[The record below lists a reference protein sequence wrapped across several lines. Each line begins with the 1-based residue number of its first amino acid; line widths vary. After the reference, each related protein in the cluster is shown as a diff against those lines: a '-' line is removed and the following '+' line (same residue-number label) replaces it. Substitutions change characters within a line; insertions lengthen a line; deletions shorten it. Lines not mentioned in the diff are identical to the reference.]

1 MSDIT
6 KLCADFLRNHFAAQY
21 SHKLKSSHAHEI
33 VAAFFGYRS
42 RAALLSDIDYPVSA
56 LSTATVLA
64 PDVLLMELRIEQ
76 LNDHSLL
83 RHDTMEIAELLAE
96 FLEQSKQ
103 FNGETW
109 LALNLEDYI
118 TGDLLFKK
126 DSHIMDELSGVMA
139 ETNAEFSSMPQ
150 YEDAEIEEFDHAIA
164 ASVSGTYEGEQH
176 EDKPYS
182 GDTIDFEVN
191 ILLSRV
197 AGRRGF
203 SDCEIDASGS
213 VREDYWEDPDIEE
226 DLPQLRPKDQFLEMT
241 GGFRFGESPTQF
253 QERQAEIQLIRDRIK
268 QGKAKPND
276 INRLSELLGTD
287 NEF

>member
-6 KLCADFLRNHFAAQY
+6 KLCADFLRNHLATQY

-64 PDVLLMELRIEQ
+64 PDIPLMGLRIEQ
-76 LNDHSLL
+76 LNDQSLS
-83 RHDTMEIAELLAE
+83 RHDAMGIAELLSE
-96 FLEQSKQ
+96 FLKQSKH
-103 FNGETW
+103 FDGEIW

-118 TGDLLFKK
+118 TGDLLFTK

-164 ASVSGTYEGEQH
+164 VSVSGTYEGEQH

-191 ILLSRV
+191 IILTRA
-197 AGRRGF
+197 AGKRGF
-203 SDCEIDASGS
+203 SDCQIEANGS
-213 VREDYWEDPDIEE
+213 IQEEYWEDPDIEE
-226 DLPQLRPKDQFLEMT
+226 NLSQFRPKDQFLEMT
-241 GGFRFGESPTQF
+241 GGFRFGETPAQF
-253 QERQAEIQLIRDRIK
+253 QERQTEIKLIRERVK
-268 QGKAKPND
+268 QGKAKSND
-276 INRLSELLGTD
+276 INRLSELLGTES
-287 NEF
+287 EF